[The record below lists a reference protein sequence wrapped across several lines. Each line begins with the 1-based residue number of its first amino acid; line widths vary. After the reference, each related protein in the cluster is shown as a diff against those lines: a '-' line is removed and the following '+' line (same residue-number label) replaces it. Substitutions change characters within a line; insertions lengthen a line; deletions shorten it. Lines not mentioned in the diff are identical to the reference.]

1 MTRSDKTIEAFSGS
15 IWEAELVKSLLENYE
30 INSFLKHNVIT
41 SFALEPIQADNV
53 KVMILEK
60 DKNLAEEV
68 VSDFYRNMTPNK
80 E

>member
-1 MTRSDKTIEAFSGS
+1 MTIRDKTIEIFSGT

-41 SFALEPIQADNV
+41 SFALEPILSDNV

-60 DKNLAEEV
+60 DKNLAEKV
-68 VSDFYRNMTPNK
+68 VSDFYRNMNPNK